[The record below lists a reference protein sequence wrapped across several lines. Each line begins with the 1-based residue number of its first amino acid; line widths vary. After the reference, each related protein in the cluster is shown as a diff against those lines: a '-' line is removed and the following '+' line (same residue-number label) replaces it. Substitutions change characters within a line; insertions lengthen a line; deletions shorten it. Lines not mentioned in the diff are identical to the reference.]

1 LHIIF
6 QPEWPKKSG
15 AAIFGGSKVSV
26 NNEMHLKAF
35 SCCDKICSTEMRFA
49 GRSGMANPL
58 KLMCVHK
65 QGARGLELNFGNLSS
80 CHIDIDEVLVPPN

>member
-1 LHIIF
+1 MKCTYKHLVVATKF
-6 QPEWPKKSG
+6 AALKCGLPEG
-15 AAIFGGSKVSV
+15 VGV
-26 NNEMHLKAF
+26 
-35 SCCDKICSTEMRFA
+35 
-49 GRSGMANPL
+49 ANPL